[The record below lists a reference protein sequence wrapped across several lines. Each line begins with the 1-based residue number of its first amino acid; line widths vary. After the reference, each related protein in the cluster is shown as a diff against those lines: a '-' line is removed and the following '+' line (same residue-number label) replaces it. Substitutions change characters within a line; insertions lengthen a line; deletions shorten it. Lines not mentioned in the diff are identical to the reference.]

1 MQIRLNE
8 NGSHSAA
15 DPPKDRYFL
24 GGKTADMIGLYKQ
37 TDKRWGA
44 SPTIELSLTR
54 FDWFNQL
61 APNSRFCLPH
71 EFFFSSPHVIAL
83 FLLMQKSN
91 EKEKEKKENADGGR
105 I

>member
-1 MQIRLNE
+1 MQIFF
-8 NGSHSAA
+8 SHSAA

-24 GGKTADMIGLYKQ
+24 GGKQPIWSVCTNKPTRDGVRRSVADDWIV
-37 TDKRWGA
+37 TDAIRLIQSTG
-44 SPTIELSLTR
+44 
-54 FDWFNQL
+54 
-61 APNSRFCLPH
+61 PNSRFCLPH